1 MSLLGSRR
9 HLAFAS
15 QTEPPKRN
23 VAKGIALS
31 AAITVMCASGAVPR
45 LADSVGI
52 EQSRASDLVTVTY
65 RLLDAEAIVTVD
77 FQTNGV
83 SIGEM
88 NFNNVYGDGNRLIQP
103 SESVDR
109 HVYWRPSRSW
119 PEGGLIESGFSVKVT
134 VWPTTTPP
142 DYLVVDLLGTSS
154 VRYYV
159 SPDALPGDDQTK
171 NSLGIL
177 HPIYKT
183 HKLAM
188 RRVPAQG
195 VTFTMGSPTS
205 GPESYARDL
214 NRETPHKVTLTNDF
228 YLAVFE
234 TTQGQWHYLGGGA
247 DFTRFETASA
257 TLPSGDAY
265 PVTGLCYNNLRG
277 TSWPSD
283 RATHDLGGNTT
294 STIALM
300 RQRFSVDFDLPTDAQ
315 WEFACR
321 AGCSTSLYNG
331 YNIPEQYWWYGYY
344 DGRTTANEYPPLDE
358 IAWYEVNAEGTIHP
372 VGMKKPND
380 WGFYDMLGNASE
392 WVLDWAER
400 MSYEPQGVVSGDD
413 VTEPF
418 GREANSVYGETISG
432 VQFREAKYHQM
443 QWFVSPYVVEGRPE
457 SGLLPGIEPYN
468 PHEKDGD
475 GDKRVQAYCF
485 RMCLTDDQENR
496 IPFKKPVNYDEMEY
510 ELLFRNFAKGE
521 NAVPWIN
528 SKMPN
533 RKTDTN
539 NRLGFSTDF
548 IGRNYE
554 WPEASYKRRAEIFK
568 AHLDYRCSSR
578 SARSPEQPRRLQSRE
593 VRGLLRAPF
602 RMFHMVRSPHG
613 SKPMGRC
620 SLRHAPNPHRHW
632 LDYGQTS
639 SFAFKQPDFASRAL
653 RCLLDGPHTAAEVA
667 RKLKLCKSGRITDA
681 LECLVEAGFVM
692 FDNGKNPEKGEELR
706 ENRYRMSDNYC
717 RFYLKFVEP
726 AKTVIDRD
734 EYEFAE
740 LDALEN
746 VDSVMG
752 LAFVA
757 LVYFGSLSPVV
768 AADVPRT
775 NPLCEDC

>member
-1 MSLLGSRR
+1 MRLIGSRR
-9 HLAFAS
+9 SSVSAS
-15 QTEPPKRN
+15 RTGKYTEAHF
-23 VAKGIALS
+23 AKGIAMS
-31 AAITVMCASGAVPR
+31 VAIASMCASGAVPR

-52 EQSRASDLVTVTY
+52 AQAPGSDLVTVTY
-65 RLLDAEAIVTVD
+65 RLLDAEGIVTVD

-88 NFNNVYGDGNRLIQP
+88 NFNNVYGDVNCLIQP

-119 PEGGLIESGFSVKVT
+119 PEGGRIESGFSVKVT

-159 SPDALPGDDQTK
+159 SPDAMPGDDQTK

-205 GPESYARDL
+205 GPESYGRSAH
-214 NRETPHKVTLTNDF
+214 ETPHKVTFTNDF

-247 DFTRFETASA
+247 DFPHETTVGAD
-257 TLPSGDAY
+257 LPSGDAY

-418 GREANSVYGETISG
+418 GLETTADDGRVMRGGSVKDKIGIMRTSYRWRIP
-432 VQFREAKYHQM
+432 Q
-443 QWFVSPYVVEGRPE
+443 YVVNGGAGGCGR
-457 SGLLPGIEPYN
+457 SDCG
-468 PHEKDGD
+468 
-475 GDKRVQAYCF
+475 AF
-485 RMCLTDDQENR
+485 RLMC
-496 IPFKKPVNYDEMEY
+496 PV
-510 ELLFRNFAKGE
+510 
-521 NAVPWIN
+521 
-528 SKMPN
+528 
-533 RKTDTN
+533 T
-539 NRLGFSTDF
+539 
-548 IGRNYE
+548 
-554 WPEASYKRRAEIFK
+554 
-568 AHLDYRCSSR
+568 
-578 SARSPEQPRRLQSRE
+578 
-593 VRGLLRAPF
+593 LR
-602 RMFHMVRSPHG
+602 
-613 SKPMGRC
+613 
-620 SLRHAPNPHRHW
+620 W
-632 LDYGQTS
+632 
-639 SFAFKQPDFASRAL
+639 
-653 RCLLDGPHTAAEVA
+653 
-667 RKLKLCKSGRITDA
+667 
-681 LECLVEAGFVM
+681 
-692 FDNGKNPEKGEELR
+692 
-706 ENRYRMSDNYC
+706 
-717 RFYLKFVEP
+717 
-726 AKTVIDRD
+726 
-734 EYEFAE
+734 
-740 LDALEN
+740 
-746 VDSVMG
+746 
-752 LAFVA
+752 
-757 LVYFGSLSPVV
+757 
-768 AADVPRT
+768 
-775 NPLCEDC
+775 